1 MNRYVIGTM
10 AVLLLLMGIAS
21 SVAWGQDAP
30 AGGRGLMGPPPE
42 TAEACKGKSEGNPA
56 EITTPRG
63 DTIKAIC
70 KQIDGQI
77 VAVPEGGFRSPNG
90 TTPGGTQAAE

>member
-1 MNRYVIGTM
+1 MNRHVIRTM
-10 AVLLLLMGIAS
+10 AGLLLLMGRAS
-21 SVAWGQDAP
+21 SVAWGVDGP

-42 TAEACKGKSEGNPA
+42 AAEACKDKSEGNA
-56 EITTPRG
+56 VEIATPRG

-77 VAVPEGGFRSPNG
+77 VAVPEGGFQGPNG
-90 TTPGGTQAAE
+90 TPPVGTQVGE